1 MIKSDHIEVL
11 DLGLFRKTT
20 ALPDFYISTMA
31 EHLVTSH
38 AHTERPHRHDF
49 YVAIVFTKGSGT
61 HTIDFTTYDV
71 KPGSV
76 FVMSPGQMHHWQ
88 LSADTDGYIFCHTKS
103 FYEMRYTDENLSDYA
118 FFSQVQNVGCMELDV
133 SKTGELADH
142 FRKMSDSNFNDAK
155 AYRHFV
161 ISHVTQ
167 VYLELERALHGKN
180 LESGS
185 GSAGYLFKSRKFE
198 QLLEEGFRN
207 EKSPEKYA
215 EKLNMTAKHLNRINR
230 EIVGKST
237 SDIIMERVMLE
248 AKRLLIHS
256 GESFSEIAFGL
267 GYDDY
272 AYFSK
277 LFKKKTGTTPSEF
290 RKNQR

>member
-1 MIKSDHIEVL
+1 MAKSDDIEVL
-11 DLGLFRKTT
+11 DLNLFRKTNI
-20 ALPDFYISTMA
+20 LPDFYINTMA
-31 EHLVTSH
+31 DHLVTSH
-38 AHTERPHRHDF
+38 AHIERPHRHDF
-49 YVAIVFTKGSGT
+49 YVAILFVKGSGT

-88 LSADTDGYIFCHTKS
+88 LSQDADGYIFCHTKS
-103 FYEMRYTDENLSDYA
+103 FYEMRYADESLSDYA
-118 FFSQVQNVGCMELDV
+118 FFSQVQNVGCIEIDA
-133 SKTGELADH
+133 SRIDEFANH
-142 FRKMSDSNFNDAK
+142 FQKMSDGNFNDAK

-161 ISHVTQ
+161 ISHITQ
-167 VYLELERALHGKN
+167 VYLELECALHGKN
-180 LESGS
+180 LESGL
-185 GSAGYLFKSRKFE
+185 GSAGYLFKFKKFE
-198 QLLEEGFRN
+198 ELLEQGFRS

-230 EIVGKST
+230 QIVGKST

-256 GESFSEIAFGL
+256 EESFNAIAFGL

-290 RKNQR
+290 QRNQR